1 MPSFPGACVISGVNS
16 VTHRKHAPRAT
27 WQGMGVLLIVVGVVF
42 LVAGRVTWLGRLPG
56 DILIEREN
64 VRIFIPIG
72 TMLLLSLLL
81 TVIVNL
87 IARFWR

>member
-1 MPSFPGACVISGVNS
+1 MGDIG
-16 VTHRKHAPRAT
+16 RLLIGI
-27 WQGMGVLLIVVGVVF
+27 GMLLIVVGVVF

>member
-1 MPSFPGACVISGVNS
+1 
-16 VTHRKHAPRAT
+16 
-27 WQGMGVLLIVVGVVF
+27 MGDIGRLLIGVG
-42 LVAGRVTWLGRLPG
+42 LVLIVIGALLLFAGRVPWLGRLPG

-81 TVIVNL
+81 TVIANL
-87 IARFWR
+87 VARFWR